1 MKRWRG
7 GWAQRCGLQGGQFGS
22 IDVTAV
28 SDALI
33 EVDFGP
39 DFDRLSADAARS
51 LVVASNRWLDQL
63 PEAAASPPASMRE
76 LIVILE
82 GCSST

>member
-1 MKRWRG
+1 MKYPKKLLSLR
-7 GWAQRCGLQGGQFGS
+7 GLQGGQFGS

-33 EVDFGP
+33 ELDFGP
-39 DFDRLSADAARS
+39 DFDRLSPDAARS
-51 LVVASNRWLDQL
+51 LVAALTRWLDQL
-63 PEAAASPPASMRE
+63 PDVMPAPVSMRE

-82 GCSST
+82 G